1 MQTNKQVSSIADNET
16 SMLLNEKPKS
26 DPNLSFFK
34 VTKDICAYAIMPII
48 GMIFHPVY
56 TVVNAA
62 VVGRFENSNYLAAL
76 GLGSLTVGI
85 MVISICT
92 SFALVLTSFVAP
104 AHGDN
109 DARLA
114 RVYLHRQWYLNTL
127 VFCVAIIP
135 IFFIYDIF
143 ILIGQDATIAALAT

>member
-1 MQTNKQVSSIADNET
+1 MNSSKQVYPNIADNET
-16 SMLLNEKPKS
+16 SMLLNENTKS
-26 DPNLSFFK
+26 EPNLSFTK
-34 VTKDICAYAIMPII
+34 VTKDIFAYALMPII

-56 TVVNAA
+56 SVVNAA
-62 VVGRFENSNYLAAL
+62 VVGRFENANYLAAL

-114 RVYLHRQWYLNTL
+114 RVYLHR
-127 VFCVAIIP
+127 
-135 IFFIYDIF
+135 
-143 ILIGQDATIAALAT
+143 